1 MMAAAVR
8 PEKILKDLA
17 KLWVDLGKEDSQKG
31 SASVLRACAMT
42 LIAAVEQEADAAA
55 VGETLAELMHQHP
68 SRAIVLRVCP
78 DQESALDAR
87 VFAQCWMPFGRQQQI
102 CCEQIE
108 ITASPSRVD
117 DLPKL
122 VLGLMVPDLPVV
134 LWCRSERLAR
144 DSNFQN
150 LFPLA
155 SKIIVDTT
163 HFDDT
168 AHFDESQQTGLDFI
182 RELHAKNYNVADLAW
197 TRLTRWR
204 ESVAHLFDNQHA
216 RERLKQIDTVTISHS
231 GPELKA
237 ALPSRIAYLV
247 AWFNHTLPLP
257 FKLHLKAA
265 GATSDRLIQGI
276 ELTGT
281 GFSASITLE
290 GAAAVA
296 RVDRLTRRIPFPK
309 LSGFELLRE
318 ELGILGPD
326 PVFKSSLHE

>member
-1 MMAAAVR
+1 MATAVR

-17 KLWVDLGKEDSQKG
+17 KLWVDLGTEDSKKG
-31 SASVLRACAMT
+31 SAGVLRACAMT

-55 VGETLAELMHQHP
+55 VGATLAELMHQHP

-78 DQESALDAR
+78 DQQSGLDAR
-87 VFAQCWMPFGRQQQI
+87 VFAQCWLPFGRHQQI

-134 LWCRSERLAR
+134 LWCRSEGLAK
-144 DSNFQN
+144 DANFQN

-163 HFDDT
+163 HFD
-168 AHFDESQQTGLDFI
+168 ESQETGLDFV
-182 RELHAKNYNVADLAW
+182 RKLDAENYNVADLAW

-204 ESVAHLFDNQHA
+204 ESVSHVFDNQQA
-216 RERLKQIDTVTISHS
+216 RAHVGQIETVTIRHS
-231 GPELKA
+231 GSEIKTG
-237 ALPSRIAYLV
+237 LPSRLAYLA
-247 AWFNHTLPLP
+247 AWFKSTLPNP
-257 FKLHLKAA
+257 FELRLKASGTA
-265 GATSDRLIQGI
+265 SDRLVHGI
-276 ELTGT
+276 ELSGAE
-281 GFSASITLE
+281 FSASIELE
-290 GAAAVA
+290 GTAAVV
-296 RVDRLTRRIPFPK
+296 RVNRLTRRIPFPK
-309 LSGFELLRE
+309 LTDFELLRE

-326 PVFKSSLHE
+326 PVFKRSLL

>member
-1 MMAAAVR
+1 MAAAVQ

-17 KLWVDLGKEDSQKG
+17 KLWVDLEKDDSQKK
-31 SASVLRACAMT
+31 SAGVLRACAMT

-78 DQESALDAR
+78 DHESALDAR
-87 VFAQCWMPFGRQQQI
+87 VFAQCWMPFGRSQQI

-134 LWCRSERLAR
+134 LWCRSESLAR
-144 DSNFQN
+144 DTNFQN

-155 SKIIVDTT
+155 TKIIVDTT
-163 HFDDT
+163 HFD
-168 AHFDESQQTGLDFI
+168 ESEQTGVDFI
-182 RELHAKNYNVADLAW
+182 RGLLAKNYNVADLAW

-204 ESVAHLFDNQHA
+204 ETVAHIFDNRHA
-216 RERLKQIDTVTISHS
+216 RERLNQIDTVTITHS
-231 GPELKA
+231 GPNLKTSPPSRLAFLAAWFKNTLPSPFQLNLKA
-237 ALPSRIAYLV
+237 
-247 AWFNHTLPLP
+247 T
-257 FKLHLKAA
+257 
-265 GATSDRLIQGI
+265 GADSDRLVQGI
-276 ELTGT
+276 ELTGA
-281 GFSASITLE
+281 GFNASIELD
-290 GAAAVA
+290 GAAAIV

-309 LSGFELLRE
+309 LTDFELLRE

-326 PVFKSSLHE
+326 PVFRRSLA

>member
-1 MMAAAVR
+1 MTTATAVQ

-42 LIAAVEQEADAAA
+42 LIAAVEQEADAAE

-134 LWCRSERLAR
+134 LWCRSERLAM
-144 DSNFQN
+144 DANFQN

-155 SKIIVDTT
+155 TKIIVDT
-163 HFDDT
+163 DN
-168 AHFDESQQTGLDFI
+168 QTEPRPSGSGLDFI

-204 ESVAHLFDNQHA
+204 ESVAHIFDNQHA
-216 RERLKQIDTVTISHS
+216 RERLHQIDTVTITHS
-231 GPELKA
+231 GPQLTGTP
-237 ALPSRIAYLV
+237 PSRIAYLA
-247 AWFNHTLPLP
+247 AWFKNTLPSP
-257 FKLHLKAA
+257 FKLNLKAI
-265 GATSDRLIQGI
+265 GAAPDRLIQGI
-276 ELTGT
+276 ELTGAD
-281 GFSASITLE
+281 FSASITLE
-290 GAAAVA
+290 GATAIA
-296 RVDRLTRRIPFPK
+296 RVDQLTRRIPFPK
-309 LSGFELLRE
+309 LTGFELLRE

-326 PVFKSSLHE
+326 PVFRRVLA

>member
-1 MMAAAVR
+1 MATAVK

-31 SASVLRACAMT
+31 SAGVLRACAMT

-55 VGETLAELMHQHP
+55 VGGTLAELVHQHP

-87 VFAQCWMPFGRQQQI
+87 VFAQCWMPFGRRQQI

-134 LWCRSERLAR
+134 MWCRSERLAR
-144 DSNFQN
+144 DANFQH

-163 HFDDT
+163 HFD
-168 AHFDESQQTGLDFI
+168 ESAQTGLDFI
-182 RELHAKNYNVADLAW
+182 RELQSQNHNVADLAW

-204 ESVAHLFDNQHA
+204 ESVAHIFDNQHA
-216 RERLKQIDTVTISHS
+216 RERLNQIDTVTITHS
-231 GPELKA
+231 GPELQA
-237 ALPSRIAYLV
+237 TLPSRLAYLA
-247 AWFNHTLPLP
+247 AWFKHTLPSP
-257 FKLHLKAA
+257 FKLNLNAT
-265 GATSDRLIQGI
+265 GAPSDRLIQGI
-276 ELTGT
+276 ELTGA
-281 GFSASITLE
+281 GFSASINLE
-290 GAAAVA
+290 GAAAIA
-296 RVDRLTRRIPFPK
+296 RVDQLTRRIPFPK
-309 LSGFELLRE
+309 LTDLELLRE

-326 PVFKSSLHE
+326 PVFKSSLA